1 MLPFTHPLLCFPN
14 LSLVLWEGTG
24 IYFHHV
30 SDQPV
35 DTLPLHLFPLWTCG
49 NDMWHK
55 LHLPALFHGVPTS
68 FPSHLGTNVIFCDL
82 LAFFQPCPSLLMY
95 YCLCSDEA
103 KFWGFLL
110 STLCMSHSFRW
121 SYQVIPD
128 YFPLLGCVVII
139 YTLATSTFWQFNPS
153 AGSGWK
159 FVPPAFSPGIS
170 NQVAALREWSIFPW
184 CFWSAHRTG
193 RKSFIFMIF
202 LSAKKNIPFYNVLLW
217 LKNYLLR
224 SHSQYLSHRT
234 SISSHFRTFK
244 EESRKEKPGAGIQL
258 LLQLLA
264 TRADCFDPSCD
275 EMSLSSSAQQLVPG
289 RRQLGWRH
297 PRGPGAVCE
306 VVADCDVPPCD
317 GLWHATL
324 ALLWLLGTYTNVPQ
338 RRAHLFLKE
347 EIHSKSH

>member
-1 MLPFTHPLLCFPN
+1 MLFSVTCWLFS
-14 LSLVLWEGTG
+14 SLVLRCWCTTVCAPMKPSFG
-24 IYFHHV
+24 V
-30 SDQPV
+30 SCCLPSACPIPLGDPIRLYLTIFLCWV
-35 DTLPLHLFPLWTCG
+35 VLSSSTLWQHLHFGNLILVQDLGENLCHLLFPLEYQIRWQH
-49 NDMWHK
+49 WESEVF
-55 LHLPALFHGVPTS
+55 FHGAS
-68 FPSHLGTNVIFCDL
+68 DL
-82 LAFFQPCPSLLMY
+82 HIELAENPL
-95 YCLCSDEA
+95 
-103 KFWGFLL
+103 FLWY
-110 STLCMSHSFRW
+110 SS
-121 SYQVIPD
+121 
-128 YFPLLGCVVII
+128 
-139 YTLATSTFWQFNPS
+139 
-153 AGSGWK
+153 
-159 FVPPAFSPGIS
+159 
-170 NQVAALREWSIFPW
+170 
-184 CFWSAHRTG
+184 
-193 RKSFIFMIF
+193 
-202 LSAKKNIPFYNVLLW
+202 SAKKNIPFYNVLLW

-224 SHSQYLSHRT
+224 SHSQYLSHQT

-244 EESRKEKPGAGIQL
+244 EESRKEKPGVGIQL